1 MGYLTSEIAR
11 YVVQFA
17 DKELNSPIR
26 NSALQNILTNIQ
38 IKFIKEIGYP
48 AFKDAE
54 FELWTYSLA
63 DPLTYYIFTS
73 CLGKPLKCDNRFFT
87 SAGIGE
93 VHWQSHS
100 HKQWVDEIVK
110 DAVRNGFLASDRDFF
125 LKMSVKYKTYDK
137 IPLEEFKNYAEC
149 LKSQEQ

>member
-17 DKELNSPIR
+17 NEELQNPIR
-26 NSALQNILTNIQ
+26 NSVLQNILTNIQ
-38 IKFIKEIGYP
+38 IKFLKETGYP

-54 FELWTYSLA
+54 FEMWTYSLA

-73 CLGKPLKCDNRFFT
+73 CLGKPLKCDSRFFT
-87 SAGIGE
+87 SVGIGE
-93 VHWQSHS
+93 VNWQSHS
-100 HKQWVDEIVK
+100 HKQWVNEIVENT
-110 DAVRNGFLASDRDFF
+110 VRVGFLASDRDFF

-137 IPLEEFKNYAEC
+137 IPLEEFKNYATS
-149 LKSQEQ
+149 LRSQE

>member
-1 MGYLTSEIAR
+1 MEYLISEIAR

-17 DKELNSPIR
+17 DKELNSPVR

-38 IKFIKEIGYP
+38 IKFIKETGYP

-63 DPLTYYIFTS
+63 DPLTYFIFTS
-73 CLGKPLKCDNRFFT
+73 SVGKPLRVEDTFFSVKGIREVNWRLNR
-87 SAGIGE
+87 
-93 VHWQSHS
+93 
-100 HKQWVDEIVK
+100 HKRWVDEIVK
-110 DAVRNGFLASDRDFF
+110 DAVRNGFLSSDRDFF